1 MKTATESGFT
11 LIELLIV
18 VAIIGILAAIAIPQ
32 FNNYRSRSY
41 NAASQSDLSN
51 IRYTQ
56 AAMSAEATDYGAAV
70 VSSGVLTLVGA
81 TTGNQ
86 HSVSLSPGVSAGAK
100 TLAVN
105 GYNATYTAVT
115 KHLRGDTAAGT
126 EDESALFYR
135 KPIASGIELTDAD
148 TDIPAAS
155 IGTDFDG
162 TWSVVQ

>member
-1 MKTATESGFT
+1 MKSAHESGFT

-56 AAMSAEATDYGAAV
+56 AAMSAEATDYGAAT
-70 VSSGVLTLVGA
+70 VSSGVLTLTGA

-100 TLAVN
+100 ALAVD

-115 KHLRGDTAAGT
+115 KHLNGDTAAGT

-135 KPIASGIELTDAD
+135 KPIASGIALTDANV
-148 TDIPAAS
+148 PSAS
-155 IGTDFDG
+155 IGVSFDS
-162 TWSVVQ
+162 TWDIVQ